1 MARKVLLTMTDDL
14 DGETTATETVEFSP
28 DGRTRYEIDLSEDN
42 ARELRDTLARYTA
55 VARKVGTAQSGRRS
69 SRPKTNGDPGVS
81 PQAVRAWA
89 KANDIPVNERGR
101 IKADVVEQF
110 KAAGN

>member
-28 DGRTRYEIDLSEDN
+28 DGRTHYEIDLSEDN
-42 ARELRDTLARYTA
+42 ARQLRDTLARYTA
-55 VARKVGTAQSGRRS
+55 VARKVGSTKTGRRS
-69 SRPKTNGDPGVS
+69 SQSKTDVNPA
-81 PQAVRAWA
+81 AVRAWA
-89 KANDIPVNERGR
+89 KANDIPVNDRGR

>member
-14 DGETTATETVEFSP
+14 DGETGATETVEFSP
-28 DGRTRYEIDLSEDN
+28 DGRTHYEIDLSEDN

-55 VARKVGTAQSGRRS
+55 VARKVGTAQSRRRTS
-69 SRPKTNGDPGVS
+69 QSKTDVDPA
-81 PQAVRAWA
+81 AVRAWA
-89 KANDIPVNERGR
+89 KANDIPVNDRGR
-101 IKADVVEQF
+101 IKADVVAQF